1 MTETVLQ
8 FGGGKFLRSF
18 ADFFIHEAN
27 AAGQDVGQVVVVQ
40 STAGPRAGWFN
51 ERQGKYQVMVR
62 GLVDGAKV
70 DEVREIAS
78 VSRALV
84 AAEQWPQ
91 VIEVATSADLRWII
105 SNVTEAGYAFQE
117 GEVIGSPQSF
127 PARLTAALRAR
138 FDAGLPGVPIL
149 PCELVDNNGERLQ
162 ELVLKQSR
170 AWGLRSAFV
179 DWVGGE
185 CMWPNA
191 LVDRIVSSPPC
202 GHPLLADDPL
212 LAVAEPF
219 ALWAIEEFEDLELFD
234 HAALQRVADVEPYA
248 LRKVRILNGA
258 HQALVC
264 KALGCFATVREA
276 VADAETE
283 AWLRKLLSEEI
294 VPVVDERVEG
304 AAAFVEE
311 TMQRFANPFLDHKL
325 TDIAVYHEEKV
336 AVRLMPTHRE
346 YCERFEAEPPLL
358 TEILEPFF

>member
-1 MTETVLQ
+1 MIETVLQ

-40 STAGPRAGWFN
+40 STTSLRAGWFN
-51 ERQGKYQVMVR
+51 ERQGKYKVMVR
-62 GLVDGAKV
+62 GLVDGEKV
-70 DEVREIAS
+70 DEVCEIAS
-78 VSRALV
+78 ISRALI

-91 VIEVATSADLRWII
+91 VIEVATSVDLRWIM

-127 PARLTAALRAR
+127 AARLTAVLKAR

-149 PCELVDNNGERLQ
+149 PCELIDNNGERLQ

-170 AWGLRSAFV
+170 AWGLRSAFI
-179 DWVGGE
+179 DWIGGE

-191 LVDRIVSSPPC
+191 LVDRIVSSPPD
-202 GHPLLADDPL
+202 GHPLLTNDPL
-212 LAVAEPF
+212 SAVAEPF
-219 ALWAIEEFEDLELFD
+219 ALWVIEEFDDLVLFD
-234 HAALQRVADVEPYA
+234 HAALQRVDDVEPYA

-264 KALGCFATVREA
+264 KALGRFATVREA
-276 VADAETE
+276 LEDAEIE
-283 AWLRKLLSEEI
+283 AWLRKLLSEEV
-294 VPVVDERVEG
+294 VPVVDARVEG

-311 TMQRFANPFLDHKL
+311 TIQRFANPFIDHKL

-336 AVRLMPTHRE
+336 AVRLMSTHRE